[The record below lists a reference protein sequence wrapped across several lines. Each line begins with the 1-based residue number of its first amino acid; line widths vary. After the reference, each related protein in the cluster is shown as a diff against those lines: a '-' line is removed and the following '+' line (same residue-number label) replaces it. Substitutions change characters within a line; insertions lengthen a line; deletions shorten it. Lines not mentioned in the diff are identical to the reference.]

1 MRDPVVGDRSAGGP
15 RAEAS
20 ARRRRLALSAVI
32 VCITLPGAAA
42 FVEGVTF
49 YGQNRSTDFISV
61 GEWKRGYVL
70 HVPEDLDR
78 SQPVPL
84 IISLH
89 GGFLW
94 GATQRDIS
102 RWNDVADREGFI
114 VAYPSGAGRASPRR
128 WRGDPDDVEF
138 ITRLIDTLVTVN
150 DVDPDR
156 VYADGLSN
164 GGGMAF
170 ALSCAIPDRIAA
182 VGIVA
187 GALTTASWGWEACA
201 HAPPTPAV
209 FVHGTA
215 DSAAPYH
222 GGETWVAPQPFPSIP
237 AWVAGGG
244 GGRGGAGGL
253 GPAQRV
259 RGRARELGA
268 GGRPHQA
275 HLPWVRGRRR
285 RPALHAPRR
294 RPRVAGRRP
303 LGCRVAAGNRQPEP
317 GRHRS
322 ALGFFPGSTTA
333 RSWIKRHVDRGGS
346 PTSGCTCQ
354 PRWAGPQVNR
364 MALARRR
371 RSRR

>member
-42 FVEGVTF
+42 FVEGVIF

-201 HAPPTPAV
+201 YAPSMPAV

-215 DSAAPYH
+215 DSATPYH
-222 GGETWVAPQPFPSIP
+222 GGETWVAPEPFPSIP
-237 AWVAGGG
+237 AWVA
-244 GGRGGAGGL
+244 RW
-253 GPAQRV
+253 AQRN
-259 RGRARELGA
+259 
-268 GGRPHQA
+268 
-275 HLPWVRGRRR
+275 
-285 RPALHAPRR
+285 
-294 RPRVAGRRP
+294 
-303 LGCRVAAGNRQPEP
+303 GCAVVPE
-317 GRHRS
+317 RS
-322 ALGFFPGSTTA
+322 ALAADLTRHTYHGCADGADVLLYTLHGVGHVWPGGGPSGPEWLLGTDSRSLNATEVLWDFFRERQRLAA
-333 RSWIKRHVDRGGS
+333 RS
-346 PTSGCTCQ
+346 SGT
-354 PRWAGPQVNR
+354 
-364 MALARRR
+364 
-371 RSRR
+371 